1 MNKKIVWLPYDFDT
15 AIGINNE
22 GSLTFGYELEDTDHL
37 SGGAD
42 VFNGQD
48 SVVWN
53 NIRDA
58 FGEELAAMY
67 RQLRSEGKLSYSV
80 VEKMFEDHQD
90 KWPEAIFNEDSWFKY
105 IDPLTQ
111 EGKGDYLPM
120 LQGSKEEQRKWW
132 LFNRF
137 RYIDSKYNAGDAL
150 SDLIQ
155 IRGYAKSD
163 ITVIPYADI
172 YPSVKYGSYLVQ
184 KRGHRGEST
193 TLICPLDNVNDT
205 EIYIYSASQLA
216 SVGDLSGFKVGFA
229 DFSMATKL
237 QALKL
242 GDASETYNN
251 PNLKTLT
258 LGNNVLLKTVDVRN
272 CSGLGT
278 GDAKTVNL
286 SGCVNIENVYFDG
299 TAITGVDLPNG
310 GILKV
315 LHLPATVTN
324 LSLMNQT
331 ALTDLTI
338 PSYANISTLRIENG
352 SSAIDSKAMVKTIPA
367 AARVRLIGIAWSVA
381 SKTELESLLDTLDTM
396 RGLDEHGNNVDT
408 AQVSGTIHVTGT
420 ITGDDIAAWKARYPY
435 INYTADSIAVTLSY
449 YNYDGTSLITTEQVV
464 DGGDGTY
471 AGRPSRSSTAQ
482 YTYTFVGWN
491 TQQDAQVAESGCTT
505 NVVADRTVYAAY
517 SRTVRKYTVTWKNSD
532 GTVLE
537 TDTDVPYGATPQYNG
552 ATPQNPTSGGGNF
565 VGWSPAIS
573 TVTGN
578 VTYTASYIPT
588 YTVRF
593 YNGTTLLETVTVQ
606 KGQAAT
612 YSGTTPVNPEDADLA
627 FTGWNPNPTN
637 VQANMDCYAQFKAAV
652 VVEEI
657 SDTWDQILAACA
669 NGTAATKYKL
679 GNYKPLD
686 LGAQGIV
693 NMQIVGRNIDAL
705 ASGIGNA
712 QLSWMSMELLASS
725 HNMNSYNINTGG
737 WEGSAMRTW
746 LRRTVKPLIPANVAA
761 GIKEVT
767 KYSYRY
773 DTKVTDAE
781 TTDDVWI
788 PSGREVNL
796 SANETM
802 GPKYADVFPDNA
814 SRIKKKAG
822 AESASTWWLRSAY
835 NTSSSGF
842 NGVSTDGSSSF
853 SGALNG
859 RGVTLGFCT

>member
-367 AARVRLIGIAWSVA
+367 AARLRLIGIAWSVA

-471 AGRPSRSSTAQ
+471 AGQPSRDSTVQ
-482 YTYTFVGWN
+482 YNYTFAGWATEPN
-491 TQQDAQVAESGCTT
+491 GAADANATKAVTT
-505 NVVADRTVYAAY
+505 NRSVYAAY
-517 SRTVRKYTVTWKNSD
+517 TATLRTYTVTWMNGS
-532 GTVLE
+532 TTLE
-537 TDTDVPYGATPQYNG
+537 TDTNVPYGTTPTYDG
-552 ATPQNPTSGGGNF
+552 TTPTSSEGDF
-565 VGWSPAIS
+565 QGWQPKIGP
-573 TVTGN
+573 VTGDI
-578 VTYTASYIPT
+578 TYTAYFAMS
-588 YTVRF
+588 
-593 YNGTTLLETVTVQ
+593 E
-606 KGQAAT
+606 
-612 YSGTTPVNPEDADLA
+612 PEHTITD
-627 FTGWNPNPTN
+627 TW
-637 VQANMDCYAQFKAAV
+637 
-652 VVEEI
+652 EEI
-657 SDTWDQILAACA
+657 FQHIAEGDYATRYSIGDTMSL
-669 NGTAATKYKL
+669 NL
-679 GNYKPLD
+679 GPEGY
-686 LGAQGIV
+686 I
-693 NMQIVGRNIDAL
+693 NMQIAAFDADEL
-705 ASGIGNA
+705 ADGSGKAPITWISVQHLKTAHRMNA
-712 QLSWMSMELLASS
+712 TDT
-725 HNMNSYNINTGG
+725 NTGG
-737 WEGSAMRTW
+737 WEASEMRTY
-746 LRRTVKPLIPANVAA
+746 LRGTVKPLIPSTVAA
-761 GIKEVT
+761 QIKEVK
-767 KYSYRY
+767 KYSYHNIGS
-773 DTKVTDAE
+773 ANAL

-788 PSGREVNL
+788 PSYREVNL
-796 SANETM
+796 GPSRETT
-802 GPKYADVFPDNA
+802 GPNYATLFPDAA
-814 SRIKKKAG
+814 SRVKTKTG
-822 AESASTWWLRSAY
+822 ETRASIWWLRSAY
-835 NTSSSGF
+835 STSADSFGYVRTS
-842 NGVSTDGSSSF
+842 GSSSIAYA
-853 SGALNG
+853 SYEY
-859 RGVTLGFCT
+859 GVTLGFCT

>member
-37 SGGAD
+37 TGGAD

-58 FGEELAAMY
+58 FGEDLAAMY

-193 TLICPLDNVNDT
+193 TLVCPLDNVNDT

-242 GDASETYNN
+242 GDASESYNN

-258 LGNNVLLKTVDVRN
+258 LGNNTLLKTVDVRN

-315 LHLPATVTN
+315 LHLPATVNN

-352 SSAIDSKAMVKTIPA
+352 SSAIDSKAMVQTIPA
-367 AARVRLIGIAWSVA
+367 SARVRLIGIAWTVA

-408 AQVSGTIHVTGT
+408 AQVSGTVHVTGN
-420 ITGDDIAAWKARYPY
+420 ITEDDIAAWKARYPY
-435 INYTADSIAVTLSY
+435 INYTADSVAVTLSY

-471 AGRPSRSSTAQ
+471 AGQPSRSSTAQ
-482 YTYTFVGWN
+482 YNYTFAGWATTPN
-491 TQQDAQVAESGCTT
+491 GAADANATKAVTT
-505 NVVADRTVYAAY
+505 NRSVYAAY
-517 SRTVRKYTVTWKNSD
+517 TATLRTYTVTWMNGS
-532 GTVLE
+532 TTLE
-537 TDTDVPYGATPQYNG
+537 TDTNVPYGATPSYDG
-552 ATPQNPTSGGGNF
+552 ATPVDAESGYPFEGWEPA
-565 VGWSPAIS
+565 VGP
-573 TVTGN
+573 VTGN
-578 VTYTASYIPT
+578 VTYTAS
-588 YTVRF
+588 F
-593 YNGTTLLETVTVQ
+593 
-606 KGQAAT
+606 AA
-612 YSGTTPVNPEDADLA
+612 PEPEHTITD
-627 FTGWNPNPTN
+627 TW
-637 VQANMDCYAQFKAAV
+637 
-652 VVEEI
+652 EEI
-657 SDTWDQILAACA
+657 FQHIQEGDYATRYKIGDTMSL
-669 NGTAATKYKL
+669 NL
-679 GNYKPLD
+679 GSEGY
-686 LGAQGIV
+686 I
-693 NMQIVGRNIDAL
+693 NMQIVAFDTDEL
-705 ASGIGNA
+705 ADGSGNA
-712 QLSWMSMELLASS
+712 PITWISECLLKSAEG
-725 HNMNSYNINTGG
+725 MNPMNDNNAEGTGTIGG
-737 WEGSAMRTW
+737 WEMCNMRGHLKETI
-746 LRRTVKPLIPANVAA
+746 KPLIPQNVRS

-767 KYSYRY
+767 KYSTSYN
-773 DTKVTDAE
+773 TSGNKVSNST

-788 PSGREVNL
+788 PSYREIFGGTSYETLGNVYSSFFTDNQSRQKL
-796 SANETM
+796 RSAGGDE
-802 GPKYADVFPDNA
+802 Y
-814 SRIKKKAG
+814 S
-822 AESASTWWLRSAY
+822 SAWWLRSAY
-835 NTSSSGF
+835 NARF
-842 NGVSTDGSSSF
+842 FCNVRHDGS
-853 SGALNG
+853 GDYYNPLGPLPIA
-859 RGVTLGFCT
+859 LGFCT